1 MSGILFL
8 GVTDAARAP
17 MAEAIARH
25 LAPER
30 SIWSAGARPTHVRP
44 EVREVL
50 REVDIGVQGLRS
62 RGIFEV
68 PMDEIALVVT
78 LADPASCPQAPKRL
92 PRVAWMLTDPA
103 AAPREEALEA
113 FRATR
118 DELMRRLPA
127 LLRSLNASDGPGQ

>member
-17 MAEAIARH
+17 LAEAIARH

-44 EVREVL
+44 EVRAVL
-50 REVDIGVQGLRS
+50 REVGIATDGLRS
-62 RGIFEV
+62 RGVFEV
-68 PMDEIALVVT
+68 PMEEITLVVT
-78 LADPASCPQAPKRL
+78 LADPALC
-92 PRVAWMLTDPA
+92 PRVPGDRKRIAWHLPDPA

-118 DELMRRLPA
+118 DELMRRLPR
-127 LLRSLNASDGPGQ
+127 LLEA

>member
-8 GVTDAARAP
+8 GVSDAARAP
-17 MAEAIARH
+17 LAEAIARH

-30 SIWSAGARPTHVRP
+30 AIWSAGARPTHVRP
-44 EVREVL
+44 EVRAVL
-50 REVDIGVQGLRS
+50 REVDIDAHGLRS
-62 RGIFEV
+62 RGVFEV

-78 LADPASCPQAPKRL
+78 LADPATCPTAPRRI
-92 PRVAWMLTDPA
+92 PRVAWHLPDPA
-103 AAPREEALEA
+103 AAPRDEALEA

-127 LLRSLNASDGPGQ
+127 LLRG